1 MTTDNGNISILD
13 RIVAAKRKRIAE
25 DRNAT
30 PLGPMIRAAEEVD
43 PPLRFDRALCPSVD
57 SGLHGN
63 DGGNCVDDCEN
74 RNGDES
80 GDGSGSDDDAEAR
93 GGIGGAVSVIAEM
106 KRSSPSAGVMDTA
119 LDPARRA
126 ETYCKAGA
134 SAISVLTEQDF
145 FQGSITDLEQA
156 SSVAH
161 GHGVA
166 VLEKDFV
173 VDEYQIYQ
181 ARAAGADTVLL
192 IIAIL
197 DQVQYSDLYDV
208 ATGIGMEP
216 LVEVFDAAELDVAL
230 TRAEPRIVGV
240 NNRNLK
246 TLTTSLDVFPKL
258 AKRIPDDV
266 IKVAES
272 GMRSADDVKRMAD
285 AGANA
290 VLVGESLMTA
300 DGDPSELIS
309 QMAMVRV

>member
-1 MTTDNGNISILD
+1 MTTNDHGEKSILD
-13 RIVAAKRKRIAE
+13 RIVAAKRKRITA
-25 DRNAT
+25 DKSVVSPRT
-30 PLGPMIRAAEEVD
+30 MLGAAEKANRDVA
-43 PPLRFDRALCPSVD
+43 PLDFCRAI
-57 SGLHGN
+57 
-63 DGGNCVDDCEN
+63 
-74 RNGDES
+74 
-80 GDGSGSDDDAEAR
+80 GSPTS
-93 GGIGGAVSVIAEM
+93 ISVIAEM
-106 KRSSPSAGVMDTA
+106 KRSSPSAGVMDPS
-119 LDPARRA
+119 LDPAQRA
-126 ETYCKAGA
+126 ETYCRAGA
-134 SAISVLTEQDF
+134 AAISVLTEQDYF
-145 FQGSITDLEQA
+145 RGSIQDLETA
-156 SSVAH
+156 ANVAH

-197 DQVQYSDLYDV
+197 DPAQYSDLYDV
-208 ATGIGMEP
+208 ATGMGMEP

-230 TRAEPRIVGV
+230 TSAEPRIIGV

-246 TLTTSLDVFPKL
+246 TLTTSLDVFPEL

-285 AGANA
+285 AGAKA

-309 QMAMVRV
+309 QMATITD

>member
-30 PLGPMIRAAEEVD
+30 SLATMIRAAEEAS
-43 PPLRFDRALCPSVD
+43 PPLRFDHALCPSVD
-57 SGLHGN
+57 SRLCGNHG
-63 DGGNCVDDCEN
+63 GI
-74 RNGDES
+74 
-80 GDGSGSDDDAEAR
+80 R
-93 GGIGGAVSVIAEM
+93 GGGGTVSVIAEM
-106 KRSSPSAGVMDTA
+106 KRSSPSAGVMDLT
-119 LDPARRA
+119 LDPAQRA
-126 ETYCKAGA
+126 QTYCRAGSA
-134 SAISVLTEQDF
+134 AISVLTEQDF
-145 FQGSITDLEQA
+145 FRGSLTDLERA
-156 SSVAH
+156 ADVAH

-181 ARAAGADTVLL
+181 ARASGADTVLL

-197 DQVQYSDLYDV
+197 DPVQYSDLYDV

-230 TRAEPRIVGV
+230 TSAEPRIVGV

-246 TLTTSLDVFPKL
+246 TLTTSLDVFPAL

-266 IKVAES
+266 VKVAES

-309 QMAMVRV
+309 QMATITV

>member
-1 MTTDNGNISILD
+1 MTTNDHGEKSILD
-13 RIVAAKRKRIAE
+13 RIVAAKRKRITA
-25 DRNAT
+25 DKSVVSPRT
-30 PLGPMIRAAEEVD
+30 MLGAAEKANRDVA
-43 PPLRFDRALCPSVD
+43 PLDFCRAI
-57 SGLHGN
+57 
-63 DGGNCVDDCEN
+63 
-74 RNGDES
+74 
-80 GDGSGSDDDAEAR
+80 GSPTS
-93 GGIGGAVSVIAEM
+93 ISVIAEM
-106 KRSSPSAGVMDTA
+106 KRSSPSAGVMDPS
-119 LDPARRA
+119 LDPAQRA
-126 ETYCKAGA
+126 ETYCRAGA
-134 SAISVLTEQDF
+134 AAISVLTEQDYF
-145 FQGSITDLEQA
+145 RGSIQDLETA
-156 SSVAH
+156 ANVAH
-161 GHGVA
+161 DHGVA

-197 DQVQYSDLYDV
+197 DPAQYSDLYDV
-208 ATGIGMEP
+208 ATGMGMEP

-230 TRAEPRIVGV
+230 TSAEPRIIGV

-246 TLTTSLDVFPKL
+246 TLTTSLDVFPEL

-285 AGANA
+285 AGAKA

-309 QMAMVRV
+309 QMATITD